1 MIKDF
6 SNHLRVIIL
15 YMNSPKLLL
24 FIIIL
29 FNACAP
35 HIKVVERYPN
45 DQKKT
50 TEVFKHKRLGS
61 ALKKR
66 LTYHASGQVET
77 ETNFSNKDKH
87 GTFFSYYENG
97 RYAIKGNY
105 KFGKK
110 SGKWEWLDLNGQLD
124 SVYSYKN
131 YELAL

>member
-1 MIKDF
+1 M
-6 SNHLRVIIL
+6 

-24 FIIIL
+24 FIIFL

-77 ETNFSNKDKH
+77 ETNF
-87 GTFFSYYENG
+87 TP
-97 RYAIKGNY
+97 
-105 KFGKK
+105 
-110 SGKWEWLDLNGQLD
+110 SGAQLRAL
-124 SVYSYKN
+124 
-131 YELAL
+131 LALSGEPVSTEFGT